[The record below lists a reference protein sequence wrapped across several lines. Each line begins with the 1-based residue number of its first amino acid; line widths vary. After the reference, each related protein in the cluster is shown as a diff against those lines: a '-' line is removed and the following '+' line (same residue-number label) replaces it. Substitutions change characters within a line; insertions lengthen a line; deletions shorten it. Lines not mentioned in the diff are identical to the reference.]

1 MLLPNSICVSVSTP
15 LSNIIANCIVFYKWK
30 KAFSSS
36 SEQQACFHYRAFVLF
51 LPQKCTSLTNNCQAL
66 VCHPQITPPRA
77 LNKPPRAFHEPTQLS
92 PSVTLMLWYTEAIWF
107 SSQLLNFLEILQT
120 HDMTWQFEIGHG
132 GSTYSDGA
140 AYTSQLLNIYQNTTV
155 TSPCFIFLL
164 LCVFQNI

>member
-1 MLLPNSICVSVSTP
+1 MTLLSQIDGATHRIMFIWTLHWLFCELQSYGDIVKGTKKSKMLLPNSICVSVSTP

-120 HDMTWQFEIGHG
+120 HDMTW
-132 GSTYSDGA
+132 
-140 AYTSQLLNIYQNTTV
+140 
-155 TSPCFIFLL
+155 
-164 LCVFQNI
+164 